1 MRKILSLILMFACTS
16 LYAQTYLEYV
26 SEKADSMVVIN
37 KKDVDIIN
45 NVFHEK
51 FILDSLNN
59 INEQIISTF
68 EISSNIQS
76 SIIESQS
83 MEIDNYKSI
92 VSELE
97 LKNKD
102 IVDTYSKKLK
112 KEKAKKI
119 SFQTTTGLGI
129 ITIIL
134 LLLL

>member
-1 MRKILSLILMFACTS
+1 MRKILSLMLMFACTS

-26 SEKADSMVVIN
+26 SEKADSMVIIN
-37 KKDVDIIN
+37 KEDVDIIN

-97 LKNKD
+97 LKNKN
-102 IVDTYSKKLK
+102 IVNTYSKKLK

>member
-1 MRKILSLILMFACTS
+1 MFMFACTS

-92 VSELE
+92 VNELE
-97 LKNKD
+97 LKNKN
-102 IVDTYSKKLK
+102 IVNTYSKKLK

>member
-37 KKDVDIIN
+37 KEDVDIIN

-92 VSELE
+92 VNELE

-102 IVDTYSKKLK
+102 IVNTYSKKLK
-112 KEKAKKI
+112 KEKVKKI